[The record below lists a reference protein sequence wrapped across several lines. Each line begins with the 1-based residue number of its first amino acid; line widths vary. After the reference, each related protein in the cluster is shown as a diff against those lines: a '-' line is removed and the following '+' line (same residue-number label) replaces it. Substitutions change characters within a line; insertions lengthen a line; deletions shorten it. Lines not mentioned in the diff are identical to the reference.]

1 MQSIG
6 FCEELLSFFDTR
18 SQLLTSLV
26 IALAGRQ
33 QATSVVSLSLE
44 STFYHQFSSVT
55 DAIRYVHRQKMLE
68 VEADSSKPEAAKV
81 LEQRFR
87 LERLFRRHIVDYF
100 PPKVKG
106 RYYILATDVTPI
118 ARPHSPCL
126 PNREYVY
133 RPNKVI
139 KTNKPIT
146 LGYRLSC
153 VGLSARH
160 HTGQAWM
167 LPLSMQ
173 KIAADQTENECTIQ
187 QLNELLEDE
196 QLPFKRTLTINCLDS
211 KYANCIYINGV
222 TGHEQLVNIIRFA
235 ANRVAFRQ
243 IEVPPKGQGKVGHPF
258 WYGDRFSL
266 KEPESWHEC
275 DEQTEV
281 EQVTKKGRKLLIRLQ
296 RWNDMLVTGKRK
308 FDMYDKPFD
317 LVRVQVLDAET
328 KQPIY
333 NKDMWLTAWG
343 KEKKQ
348 LSLSEIYE
356 AYRTRFDIEHF
367 FRFGKQRL
375 LLDSYQTTK
384 ECYTENWFQL
394 VLISY
399 WLLYVARQEAIPE
412 IPKWQT
418 YNTQKQQASQQE
430 VPTKKK
436 VSEQDQTKTKTD
448 LTPSQTQRGFFAIIR
463 EFANQYLI
471 PKARN
476 NSSGRKKGTVI
487 GRKKR
492 YKVLKKSKNK
502 QKKTAK
508 KPENKKTG

>member
-6 FCEELLSFFDTR
+6 FCEALLSFFDTR

-33 QATSVVSLSLE
+33 KATSAVSLSLE
-44 STFYHQFSSVT
+44 STFQHQFSSVS
-55 DAIRYVHRQKMLE
+55 AGIGHVHRQKMLQE
-68 VEADSSKPEAAKV
+68 EIASSSPSNAGTLRLADATTVP
-81 LEQRFR
+81 LFEQRFS
-87 LERLFRRHIVDYF
+87 LERAFRRCFVDYL
-100 PPKVKG
+100 PPKVHG

-133 RPNKVI
+133 KPNKVI
-139 KTNKPIT
+139 KSNKPIT

-173 KIAADQTENECTIQ
+173 KIAADQTENECTIE
-187 QLNELLEDE
+187 QLKELLEDE

-222 TGHEQLVNIIRFA
+222 AKHDQLVNIIRFA

-243 IEVPPKGQGKVGHPF
+243 VEVSLKEQGKVGHPL

-266 KEPESWHEC
+266 KDPESWHDCEQ
-275 DEQTEV
+275 QTELKHI
-281 EQVTKKGRKLLIRLQ
+281 TKKGSQFIVRLQ
-296 RWNDMLVTGKRK
+296 RWNNMLVTGKRN

-317 LVRVQVLDAET
+317 LVRVQVLDAQT

-333 NKDMWLTAWG
+333 KRDMWLTVWG
-343 KEKKQ
+343 KERKQ
-348 LSLSEIYE
+348 LSLTEIHE

-384 ECYTENWFQL
+384 EYHMENWFQL
-394 VLISY
+394 VLMSY
-399 WLLYVARQEAIPE
+399 WLLYVARQEAKPE

-418 YNTQKQQASQQE
+418 YA
-430 VPTKKK
+430 KKK
-436 VSEQDQTKTKTD
+436 NK
-448 LTPSQTQRGFFAIIR
+448 
-463 EFANQYLI
+463 YL
-471 PKARN
+471 N
-476 NSSGRKKGTVI
+476 RKYLL
-487 GRKKR
+487 KR
-492 YKVLKKSKNK
+492 
-502 QKKTAK
+502 T
-508 KPENKKTG
+508 